1 MTSRCR
7 FGVLLGVLA
16 AAGCS
21 PSLDV
26 PASLAVTPVSS
37 GWFDAGLDSL
47 GRNKLVPSVSLQ
59 LANETDDTIS
69 YLQVNAVFRRQGEDE
84 EWGNAF
90 IRVVGTEGIPAGAST
105 SVLRLDSERGYTG
118 EQAWPE
124 MLAHRDFVDVKMDL
138 FVKHR
143 GDQWEFLDSVDVD
156 RHLLTR

>member
-124 MLAHRDFVDVKMDL
+124 MMAHRDFVDVKMDL

>member
-1 MTSRCR
+1 M
-7 FGVLLGVLA
+7 LA

-26 PASLAVTPVSS
+26 PASLAVTTVSS

-59 LANETDDTIS
+59 LANATDDTIS
-69 YLQVNAVFRRQGEDE
+69 YLQLNAVFRRAGEDE

-90 IRVVGTEGIPAGAST
+90 IRVAGTDGIRAGAST
-105 SVLRLDSERGYTG
+105 TVLRLDSERGYTG
-118 EQAWPE
+118 EQTWPE

-143 GDQWEFLDSVDVD
+143 GDQWELLDSVDVD
-156 RHLLTR
+156 RRLLTR

>member
-1 MTSRCR
+1 MTSRVR
-7 FGVLLGVLA
+7 LGVLLGVLA

-21 PSLDV
+21 SPLDV

-47 GRNKLVPSVSLQ
+47 GRNKLVPSVSLR
-59 LANETDDTIS
+59 LANETDGTIS
-69 YLQVNAVFRRQGEDE
+69 YLQVNAVLRRQGEDE

-90 IRVVGTEGIPAGAST
+90 IRVVGTEGIPARAST